1 MNLYFTDAIGFSKP
15 GKAYIRSVSVDE
27 AIQKTMEFL
36 SQYPHYQLFKTL
48 MVVGEESDE
57 VDFVIRMV
65 AVPYKPVGHSTPD
78 IDMFDCGGIN
88 EDPAIGNGL
97 YIN

>member
-15 GKAYIRSVSVDE
+15 GKAFIRAISVDE

-48 MVVGEESDE
+48 MVVGEEPDE

-65 AVPYKPVGHSTPD
+65 AVSYKSVMHSMSD
-78 IDMFDCGGIN
+78 IDMLDCGGLN
-88 EDPAIGNGL
+88 EDPTIGNGL